1 MALSLKIDVIAK
13 AKDALGERC
22 AGLFDE
28 CAEHVA
34 HESVLVLSAEVRR
47 QQPHLTVTIG
57 GGTTINTVRA
67 MLMALAEG
75 IHRVKDFDRV
85 RIRVGGDDKRVVPV
99 DNAPP
104 LRQISV
110 PTTLSGAGFSS
121 RGVATDR
128 TRQVKDLYH
137 SRPIGG
143 QVVIPDAAVTVHT
156 LADLWLSIEIRA
168 VDHAVETNFSRTA
181 LDISSP
187 L

>member
-1 MALSLKIDVIAK
+1 MALV
-13 AKDALGERC
+13 E
-22 AGLFDE
+22 E
-28 CAEHVA
+28 
-34 HESVLVLSAEVRR
+34 
-47 QQPHLTVTIG
+47 
-57 GGTTINTVRA
+57 
-67 MLMALAEG
+67 

-85 RIRVGGDDKRVVPV
+85 RIRVERDDMWVVPL

-156 LADLWLSIEIRA
+156 LADLWLSIGIRA

-181 LDISSP
+181 LAISSP